1 MRDFSRSPDS
11 RYPDQRNDGN
21 CNSREE
27 AVAEIRARL
36 NKVTLPNGERVTALG
51 VNRESKEGPPGPKQD
66 SRDCQ
71 ATETDKSARWVGICP
86 RLRKSPTTIRT
97 RLATVRPSEICATNT
112 DNLAWARRS
121 PLSIISDTGKSQYA
135 KTSSKARLANTKR

>member
-1 MRDFSRSPDS
+1 MRDFRRSPDS

-71 ATETDKSARWVGICP
+71 AAETDESAAMGGY
-86 RLRKSPTTIRT
+86 L
-97 RLATVRPSEICATNT
+97 PSSAQE
-112 DNLAWARRS
+112 
-121 PLSIISDTGKSQYA
+121 SDDDQD
-135 KTSSKARLANTKR
+135 KACHCKAQRDLCHEHG

>member
-71 ATETDKSARWVGICP
+71 ATETDKSAAIGGY
-86 RLRKSPTTIRT
+86 L
-97 RLATVRPSEICATNT
+97 PSSAQE
-112 DNLAWARRS
+112 
-121 PLSIISDTGKSQYA
+121 SDDDQD
-135 KTSSKARLANTKR
+135 KACHCKAQRDLCHEHG

>member
-1 MRDFSRSPDS
+1 MRDFRRSPDS

-51 VNRESKEGPPGPKQD
+51 VNRESKEGPPGQKQD

-71 ATETDKSARWVGICP
+71 ATETDESAAMGGY
-86 RLRKSPTTIRT
+86 L
-97 RLATVRPSEICATNT
+97 PSSAQE
-112 DNLAWARRS
+112 
-121 PLSIISDTGKSQYA
+121 SDDDQD
-135 KTSSKARLANTKR
+135 KACHCKAQRDLCHEHG

>member
-21 CNSREE
+21 CTSWEE

-51 VNRESKEGPPGPKQD
+51 VNRESKEGPRGPKQD

-71 ATETDKSARWVGICP
+71 ATETDKRASMGGY
-86 RLRKSPTTIRT
+86 L
-97 RLATVRPSEICATNT
+97 
-112 DNLAWARRS
+112 
-121 PLSIISDTGKSQYA
+121 
-135 KTSSKARLANTKR
+135 TSSAQESGEDQENACQCKQ

>member
-1 MRDFSRSPDS
+1 MRDFRRSPDS

-66 SRDCQ
+66 SRDGQ
-71 ATETDKSARWVGICP
+71 ATETDKSAAMSGY
-86 RLRKSPTTIRT
+86 L
-97 RLATVRPSEICATNT
+97 PS
-112 DNLAWARRS
+112 S
-121 PLSIISDTGKSQYA
+121 A
-135 KTSSKARLANTKR
+135 KEAAEEQDKACNCKAKRDACQEHG